1 MPQYDYQC
9 NECNYSFTEL
19 HSINNRYEP
28 EKKSCP
34 SCKKKKVKKV
44 LTSPMVC
51 DSVIVGV
58 TKPPSDFTNHILKP
72 MKERYKDNNIRLR

>member
-9 NECNYSFTEL
+9 QKCNHLFVETHTIANRELPENESC
-19 HSINNRYEP
+19 P
-28 EKKSCP
+28 KCEKKQ
-34 SCKKKKVKKV
+34 VKKIV
-44 LTSPMVC
+44 SAPMVC

-72 MKERYKDNNIRLR
+72 MAERYKDSNIKIR

>member
-9 NECNYSFTEL
+9 QECNYLFTEM
-19 HSINNRYEP
+19 HTIANRQRP
-28 EKKSCP
+28 EKKPCP
-34 SCKKKKVKKV
+34 KCEKKQVKKIIS
-44 LTSPMVC
+44 SPLVC

-72 MKERYKDNNIRLR
+72 MKERYKDTNIKLR